1 MPKLDTLL
9 RQAANTFRITV
20 AEAMG
25 PRLRGDDSG
34 VLLLECAVNQ
44 VLQRGADAGA
54 LRDGLRHEDDE
65 HVFLRIDPEGGAG
78 RAGPAHLA
86 DRTFDRADAGFGA
99 HRKAEAETEA
109 WTRQI
114 IRAGH
119 HARGRSDMVGS
130 HIGNRFRAEVAVAVE
145 R

>member
-9 RQAANTFRITV
+9 PQAANTFRITV

-25 PRLRGDDSG
+25 PRLRGDDSA
-34 VLLLECAVNQ
+34 VLLLKRPVYQ

-78 RAGPAHLA
+78 STRPAHLA

-99 HRKAEAETEA
+99 HRNAEP
-109 WTRQI
+109 
-114 IRAGH
+114 
-119 HARGRSDMVGS
+119 D
-130 HIGNRFRAEVAVAVE
+130 
-145 R
+145 